1 MGWIIVFLIIIS
13 VMIAAS
19 ALLSKLKISAR
30 VFLTLGLSSLAAATI
45 LYWALID
52 FPYINGNYTFINVIV
67 GIGFFCGSVCI
78 IAASLKFSRM
88 YAPAISMCA
97 GLLTCLAAFC
107 PIYLSTWWR
116 DTNGS
121 TLVVSAFFMCL
132 LLLLTGLLVIAS
144 SLFRLVRGMT
154 IKDQIKNS
162 IVRKVSSEEI
172 APKL

>member
-19 ALLSKLKISAR
+19 VLLSKLKISAR
-30 VFLTLGLSSLAAATI
+30 VILTLGLSSLAAATI

-52 FPYINGNYTFINVIV
+52 FLYINGNYTFINVIV

-88 YAPAISMCA
+88 YAPGISLCA
-97 GLLTCLAAFC
+97 GLLSCLAAFC

-116 DTNGS
+116 DKTS
-121 TLVVSAFFMCL
+121 TLVVSAFLMCL
-132 LLLLTGLLVIAS
+132 LLLLTGLLVIAC
-144 SLFRLVRGMT
+144 SLFRLVRGNDH
-154 IKDQIKNS
+154 KRSN
-162 IVRKVSSEEI
+162 
-172 APKL
+172 